1 MYANDICRACN
12 DESVVCL
19 RDFNSSADLSD
30 DEEFVS
36 KRKRV
41 DSDDESKE
49 MSKMLGRALE
59 GMEAKRRRQDEIDKI
74 NVDLAKKCDQREQE
88 EHDERRAEAR
98 RKEAQEKRDARV
110 KEWAQVMQMLDHTNP
125 FVQQHGERL
134 AAKLTAEE
142 AEG

>member
-1 MYANDICRACN
+1 VYTNDICRACN

-19 RDFNSSADLSD
+19 HDFNSSADLSD

-36 KRKRV
+36 KRKCV

-49 MSKMLGRALE
+49 MSKMLGHALE

-74 NVDLAKKCDQREQE
+74 NLDLAKKCDQCEQE
-88 EHDERRAEAR
+88 EHDERCAKAC
-98 RKEAQEKRDARV
+98 RKEAQEKQDARV

-125 FVQQHGERL
+125 FVQQCGE
-134 AAKLTAEE
+134 
-142 AEG
+142 